1 MTTAEREQQILPPKL
16 TVEEADM
23 ARAAQR
29 CIMAA
34 LDHSKAATITLES
47 DDGSQPVIQLPPQAL
62 RFIAQLLGA
71 LSERKPVV
79 LMPTKQELSTVEAAN
94 YLNVSR
100 PFVIKEIE
108 SKRLACRMVGSHRR
122 IAFDDLQAYA
132 SKMRADQRGALQRM
146 ADNAREIGLD
156 YFVPGLDAARQE
168 QFYRAQ
174 LQLARRFDLPE
185 KCFSAPPD
193 AGESKSIELGT
204 AVGTTKCTKEHESL
218 GMLTEA
224 AASPHHWVTIPTNQ
238 PVSVPPFRVVRVF
251 RGYSTPV
258 LAFLAF
264 SCGQRVSFPWLVS
277 SLAPPETNSKGK
289 TLLFVLFELFG
300 GKNSRR
306 SAGG

>member
-23 ARAAQR
+23 ARAAQH

-47 DDGSQPVIQLPPQAL
+47 DDGSLSAIQLPPQAL
-62 RFIAQLLGA
+62 RFIAQLLGV

-132 SKMRADQRGALQRM
+132 SRTRADQKGALQRM
-146 ADNAREIGLD
+146 ADNARELGLD
-156 YFVPGLDAARQE
+156 Y
-168 QFYRAQ
+168 
-174 LQLARRFDLPE
+174 
-185 KCFSAPPD
+185 
-193 AGESKSIELGT
+193 
-204 AVGTTKCTKEHESL
+204 
-218 GMLTEA
+218 
-224 AASPHHWVTIPTNQ
+224 
-238 PVSVPPFRVVRVF
+238 
-251 RGYSTPV
+251 
-258 LAFLAF
+258 
-264 SCGQRVSFPWLVS
+264 
-277 SLAPPETNSKGK
+277 
-289 TLLFVLFELFG
+289 
-300 GKNSRR
+300 
-306 SAGG
+306 